1 MYTLHVVM
9 VMFRENGYPM
19 CELTVV
25 GQAFL
30 WHQIRCIVAVL
41 FLIAQG
47 KEEPEVSMTS
57 FLRLSERSCVSDNSP
72 QREAGGFLSPPCLES
87 QGYQFDLTFL
97 YLLSCS
103 SA

>member
-1 MYTLHVVM
+1 MML
-9 VMFRENGYPM
+9 FRENGYAM

-47 KEEPEVSMTS
+47 KEEPEVSMTC
-57 FLRLSERSCVSDNSP
+57 FLGLHRNLLFRNVDG
-72 QREAGGFLSPPCLES
+72 RARGF
-87 QGYQFDLTFL
+87 D
-97 YLLSCS
+97 
-103 SA
+103 